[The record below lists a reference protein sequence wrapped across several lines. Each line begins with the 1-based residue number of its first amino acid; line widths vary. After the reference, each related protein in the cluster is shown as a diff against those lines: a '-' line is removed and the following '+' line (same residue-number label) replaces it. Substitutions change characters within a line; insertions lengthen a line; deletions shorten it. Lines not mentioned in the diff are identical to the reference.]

1 MRLSYAVPTGER
13 SPPRADTTWLAKG
26 IKRSTT
32 WIRNPFRQCR
42 RRSSISGSAS
52 QTSQGTAHPVLPDAM
67 YLFRFSSSAKAI
79 LSWGKNENFIVRY
92 KPDED
97 DGEGIPLRAKDSICD
112 AAEGQGRIVMV
123 VHRKG
128 EGFTLLVV
136 NTAQLDHPPHNE
148 NINMTEIFLGDSG
161 GPPPL
166 CLAISATSV
175 AAIGF
180 GTTVVLISL
189 NEAQER
195 LDVIIPLPPGD
206 WDPRFQASS
215 FSADGESFVVS
226 TQIRSRT
233 SASAYDD
240 QVLTFVWPARG
251 PPGQQP
257 TMARLSY
264 CQMPTVSLVFLFWY
278 RCLGLTAIR
287 TISA

>member
-1 MRLSYAVPTGER
+1 
-13 SPPRADTTWLAKG
+13 
-26 IKRSTT
+26 
-32 WIRNPFRQCR
+32 
-42 RRSSISGSAS
+42 
-52 QTSQGTAHPVLPDAM
+52 M

-264 CQMPTVSLVFLFWY
+264 CQMPTVSFVFLFWY